1 MAEKT
6 KQVDSVQLLADIKKC
21 CEKHGVRVG
30 LLRFN
35 DEIKEAHSHNFLEL
49 EIWGAYDINT
59 KEKKDCL
66 NVN

>member
-30 LLRFN
+30 LLKFN
-35 DEIKEAHSHNFLEL
+35 DGIKEANSYNFLEL
-49 EIWGAYDINT
+49 EIWGVYDIST